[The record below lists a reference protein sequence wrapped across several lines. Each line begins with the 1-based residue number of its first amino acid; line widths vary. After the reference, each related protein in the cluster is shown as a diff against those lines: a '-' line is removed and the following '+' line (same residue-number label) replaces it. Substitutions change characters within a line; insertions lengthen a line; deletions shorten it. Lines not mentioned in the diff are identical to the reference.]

1 MKKEADT
8 MDVISM
14 GEMLID
20 FTPGKEKNSYIKNP
34 GGAPANAA
42 VSMARNGLQVGFLG
56 KLGEDDFGRFLKDTL
71 EENEVAY
78 LCKELTKE
86 AVTTLAFVTLY
97 ENGERSFTFARK
109 PGADMMLHESD
120 VKEEDIAKCRL
131 FHAGS
136 FSLSENPSRDAVK
149 HAMKIAHEKGKLVSF
164 DVNYRDMVWDS
175 KEAAKN
181 EVDKV
186 LPFIDLLKIS
196 DEELYF
202 VGGEENIFR
211 LMEEYDIALVIETL
225 GAKGAKYFFRKEI
238 GTIEGRKVQAIDA
251 TGAGDAF
258 FGGFLSKL
266 LLENVN
272 KKQDLTKDMIEAALK
287 YGNISGSL
295 CVQKM
300 GGIPALPT
308 RKDIEKVWNM

>member
-1 MKKEADT
+1 

-20 FTPGKEKNSYIKNP
+20 FTPGKEMNSYIKNP

-42 VSMARNGLQVGFLG
+42 VSMSRNGLQVGFLG

-71 EENEVAY
+71 EENKVTY
-78 LCKELTKE
+78 LCENLTKK

-109 PGADMMLHESD
+109 PGADMMLYESD
-120 VKEEDIAKCRL
+120 VKEEDITKCRL

-136 FSLSENPSRDAVK
+136 FSLSENPSKDAVRY
-149 HAMKIAHEKGKLVSF
+149 AMKMAHEKGKLVSF

-175 KEAAKN
+175 KEAAKS
-181 EVDKV
+181 EVDQV

-202 VGGEENIFR
+202 VGGEENIFT
-211 LMEEYDIALVIETL
+211 LMEEYDIAVVIETL
-225 GAKGAKYFFRKEI
+225 GAKGAKYFFREET
-238 GTIEGRKVQAIDA
+238 GTVEGRKVHAVDA

-272 KKQDLTKDMIEAALK
+272 GKQDLTKDFIEAALK

-308 RKDIEKVWNM
+308 REEIEKVWNM

>member
-1 MKKEADT
+1 

-42 VSMARNGLQVGFLG
+42 VSIARNGLKVGFLG
-56 KLGEDDFGRFLKDTL
+56 KLGEDDFGRFLRETL
-71 EENEVAY
+71 EEDGVTY
-78 LCKELTKE
+78 LCEGLTKE

-109 PGADMMLHESD
+109 PGADMMLYEWD

-149 HAMKIAHEKGKLVSF
+149 YAMKMAHEQGKLVSF
-164 DVNYRDMVWDS
+164 DVNYRDMVWES

-186 LPFIDLLKIS
+186 LPYIDLLKIS

-211 LMEEYDIALVIETL
+211 LMDEYDITVVIETL

-238 GTIEGRKVQAIDA
+238 GKVEGRRVHAVDA

-266 LLENVN
+266 LLEDVN
-272 KKQDLTKDMIEAALK
+272 KKQDLTKDIIEAALK

-308 RKDIEKVWNM
+308 REEIEKVWNM